1 VVPRSNLK
9 IALFAV
15 TLLVLAGCGDRRPL
29 GPGDGSH
36 SQAEN
41 GYLSPPQLIQAAPS
55 TGQIVLRGRAAP
67 HAKVTLG
74 QVRETAAD
82 SKGAFAFAVPLTPAA
97 QIFSLSMM
105 AGGRRVQAE
114 GYVLVTAK
122 GQVAVLKSGA
132 AAERLDMADRYGVG
146 AFDFDSAGAA
156 IVAGRAPA
164 GSGLSIRLDG
174 RQAVEARSDD
184 RGAYIISLPT
194 LRPGPH
200 RIEVVG
206 DNFTQT
212 IDVAMSPAEPL
223 TDAPIRTTPGP
234 GGLRVDWM
242 TPGGGLQSTI
252 IAD

>member
-1 VVPRSNLK
+1 VVPRPNLK
-9 IALFAV
+9 IAVLGAA
-15 TLLVLAGCGDRRPL
+15 LLLAAGCGDRRPL
-29 GPGDGSH
+29 APRDGSH

-55 TGQIVLRGRAAP
+55 MGQIVLRGRAAH
-67 HAKVTLG
+67 HAKLTLG
-74 QVRETAAD
+74 QVRETVAD
-82 SKGAFAFAVPLTPAA
+82 AKGAFAFAVPLTPAA
-97 QIFSLSMM
+97 QIFSLSMN
-105 AGGRRVQAE
+105 AGDRRVQAE

-132 AAERLDMADRYGVG
+132 AAERLDMAQRYGIG

-174 RQAVEARSDD
+174 RQAVEARSDEL
-184 RGAYIISLPT
+184 GAYIVSLPT

-206 DNFTQT
+206 DNFTQAL
-212 IDVAMSPAEPL
+212 DVAISPAEPL
-223 TDAPIRTTPGP
+223 TDAPIRTAPAP